1 MKQVTPVILKTAI
14 EQAQVILLQPLK
26 LIKNCLMPE
35 LLHYY
40 GKKGATKMQKLIN
53 SCFPITEML
62 DYKEATSIT

>member
-1 MKQVTPVILKTAI
+1 MKQVTLVILTTAT

-35 LLHYY
+35 LLLYY

-62 DYKEATSIT
+62 NAKEATFIT